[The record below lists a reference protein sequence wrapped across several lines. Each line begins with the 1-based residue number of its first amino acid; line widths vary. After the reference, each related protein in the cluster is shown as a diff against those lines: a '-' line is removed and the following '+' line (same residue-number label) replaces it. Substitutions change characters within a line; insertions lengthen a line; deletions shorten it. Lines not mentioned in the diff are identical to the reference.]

1 VNEPVLSVASVS
13 KSFGGVQA
21 LREVTLELLPREI
34 HALMGENGAGKS
46 TLIKVLAGVY
56 PAGSYSGEVRIS
68 GSRAE
73 FRDASDAIRAG
84 VAVIHQELSLVD
96 ELSVAENVYLGTAPV
111 NAGLI
116 RWTDLR
122 ERARE
127 LFRRYAFP
135 LDPQATVGALGVGE
149 RQLVEIAKALARD
162 AAVLVLDEPTA
173 ALTEREAEHLLAI
186 LRDLRGRGVSAIYVS
201 HRLDEVLA
209 IADRI
214 TVLRDGAVVTTRNAG
229 ETTRRELV
237 RDMVGRDLSEQAPAR
252 RTGSSAVRL
261 RVTSLTVTAGR
272 NAPVLRDVSLEARA
286 GEVLGIAGLLGS
298 GRSELLLHL
307 FGGFGRRA
315 SGDVLLD
322 GERFEPRSPHDALAR
337 GVSLVVEDRKSQGLC
352 LDESVG
358 FNLSLASLG
367 RVTRWGLVD
376 GARERRASTRLFERS
391 RIKARDLRTVVR
403 TLSGGNQQKVLLG
416 RALSTDPKLVLL
428 DEPTRGVD
436 VGAKREIYDWIDGL
450 LAEGLSVV
458 LVSSDLEELLL
469 LSNRILVLRA
479 GAPVS
484 TLERDAASREAVL
497 AAALGASDA

>member
-1 VNEPVLSVASVS
+1 VSEAVLSVDSVT

-21 LREVTLELLPREI
+21 LREVTFQLLPGEI

-56 PAGSYSGEVRIS
+56 PAGSYSGEVRVR
-68 GSRAE
+68 GARAE
-73 FRDASDAIRAG
+73 FRGVPDALHAG

-96 ELSVAENVYLGTAPV
+96 ELSVAENVYLGAEPV
-111 NAGLI
+111 RTGLI
-116 RWTDLR
+116 QWTTLR
-122 ERARE
+122 ERARD
-127 LFRRYAFP
+127 LFRRYGFS
-135 LDPQATVGALGVGE
+135 LDPLATVGALGVGE

-173 ALTEREAEHLLAI
+173 ALTEREAEHLLSI

-214 TVLRDGAVVTTRNAG
+214 TVLRDGAVVTTRNTS

-237 RDMVGRDLSEQAPAR
+237 RDMVGRDLADRAPVR
-252 RTGSSAVRL
+252 RSGSPAVRL
-261 RVTSLTVTAGR
+261 RVSSLTVLSGHD
-272 NAPVLRDVSLEARA
+272 APVLRDVSLEART
-286 GEVLGIAGLLGS
+286 GEVLGVAGLLGS

-307 FGGFGRRA
+307 FGALGRRVA
-315 SGDVLLD
+315 GDVLLD
-322 GERFEPRSPHDALAR
+322 GERFRPRSPNDALAR

-352 LDESVG
+352 LDESIG

-367 RVTRWGLVD
+367 RVTRFGLVD
-376 GARERRASTRLFERS
+376 DALERLANTRLFERA
-391 RIKARDLRTVVR
+391 RVKARDLRTVVR

-436 VGAKREIYDWIDGL
+436 VGAKREIYEWIDGL
-450 LAEGLSVV
+450 LAAGLSVV

-479 GAPVS
+479 GAPVC

>member
-1 VNEPVLSVASVS
+1 
-13 KSFGGVQA
+13 
-21 LREVTLELLPREI
+21 
-34 HALMGENGAGKS
+34 
-46 TLIKVLAGVY
+46 
-56 PAGSYSGEVRIS
+56 
-68 GSRAE
+68 
-73 FRDASDAIRAG
+73 

-96 ELSVAENVYLGTAPV
+96 ELSVAENVYLGAEP
-111 NAGLI
+111 ARSGLI
-116 RWTDLR
+116 RWTALR
-122 ERARE
+122 ERARD
-127 LFRRYAFP
+127 LFRLYGFS
-135 LDPQATVGALGVGE
+135 LDPLATVGALGVGE

-186 LRDLRGRGVSAIYVS
+186 LRELRGRGVSAIYVS

-214 TVLRDGAVVTTRNAG
+214 TVLRDGAVVTTRNTSD
-229 ETTRRELV
+229 TTRRELV
-237 RDMVGRDLSEQAPAR
+237 RDMVGRDLADRAPVPRSA
-252 RTGSSAVRL
+252 SSAVRL
-261 RVTSLTVTAGR
+261 RVSSLTVVSGR
-272 NAPVLRDVSLEARA
+272 DAPVLRDVSLEARA
-286 GEVLGIAGLLGS
+286 GEVLGVAGLLGS

-307 FGGFGRRA
+307 FGALGRRVE
-315 SGDVLLD
+315 GDVLLD
-322 GERFEPRSPHDALAR
+322 GERFHPRSPNDALAR

-352 LDESVG
+352 LDESIG

-376 GARERRASTRLFERS
+376 DALEGRANARLFDRA
-391 RIKARDLRTVVR
+391 RVKARDLRTVVG

-436 VGAKREIYDWIDGL
+436 VGAKREIYEWIDGL

-479 GAPVS
+479 GAPVC
-484 TLERDAASREAVL
+484 TLERHAASREAVL

>member
-1 VNEPVLSVASVS
+1 VTEPVLSVASVS
-13 KSFGGVQA
+13 KTFGGVHA
-21 LREVTLELLPREI
+21 LRDVTFELMPDEI

-46 TLIKVLAGVY
+46 TLIKILAGVH
-56 PAGSYSGEVRIS
+56 PAGSYSGEVRVR
-68 GSRAE
+68 GARAE
-73 FRDASDAIRAG
+73 FRGVPDALGAG

-96 ELSVAENVYLGTAPV
+96 ELSVAENVYLGAEPTRSA
-111 NAGLI
+111 LI
-116 RWTDLR
+116 SWSELR
-122 ERARE
+122 ERARA
-127 LFRRYAFP
+127 LFLRYGFP
-135 LDPQATVGALGVGE
+135 LNPQALVGALGVGE

-186 LRDLRGRGVSAIYVS
+186 LRDLRARGVSAIYVS

-214 TVLRDGAVVTTRNAG
+214 TVLRDGAVVTTREAS

-237 RDMVGRDLSEQAPAR
+237 RDMVGRDLAERAPLR
-252 RTGSSAVRL
+252 RSGSSAVRL
-261 RVTSLTVTAGR
+261 RVSSLTVASAR
-272 NAPVLRDVSLEARA
+272 DAPLLRDVSLEARA
-286 GEVLGIAGLLGS
+286 GEVLGVGGLLGS

-307 FGGFGRRA
+307 FGALGRRVA
-315 SGDVLLD
+315 GDVLLD

-352 LDESVG
+352 LDESIA

-376 GARERRASTRLFERS
+376 DERELRESTRLFDRA

-436 VGAKREIYDWIDGL
+436 VGAKREIYEWIDGL
-450 LAEGLSVV
+450 LVAGLSVV

-469 LSNRILVLRA
+469 LSNRILVLRS
-479 GAPVS
+479 GAPVA

>member
-1 VNEPVLSVASVS
+1 VTEPVLSVAAVT
-13 KSFGGVQA
+13 KSFGGVHA
-21 LREVTLELLPREI
+21 LRDVGFELLPREI

-46 TLIKVLAGVY
+46 TLIKILAGVH
-56 PAGSYSGEVRIS
+56 PAGSYSGEVRVR
-68 GSRAE
+68 GVPTA
-73 FRDASDAIRAG
+73 FRGVPDALRAG

-96 ELSVAENVYLGTAPV
+96 ELSVAENVYLGAAPAR
-111 NAGLI
+111 AGLI
-116 RWTDLR
+116 RWAELR
-122 ERARE
+122 ERASE
-127 LFRRYAFP
+127 LFRRYGFS
-135 LDPQATVGALGVGE
+135 LDPRAPVGALGVGE

-214 TVLRDGAVVTTRNAG
+214 TVLRDGAVVTTRTAS

-237 RDMVGRDLSEQAPAR
+237 RDMVGRDLAEQAPAR
-252 RTGSSAVRL
+252 RSGSSSVRL
-261 RVTSLTVTAGR
+261 RVSSLTVAAGR
-272 NAPVLRDVSLEARA
+272 NTPALRDVSLEARA
-286 GEVLGIAGLLGS
+286 GEVLGVAGLLGS

-307 FGGFGRRA
+307 FGAFGRRVQ
-315 SGDVLLD
+315 GDVLLD
-322 GERFEPRSPHDALAR
+322 GERFQPRSPHDALAR

-352 LDESVG
+352 LDESIG
-358 FNLSLASLG
+358 FNLSLSSLG
-367 RVTRWGLVD
+367 RVTRSGLVD
-376 GARERRASTRLFERS
+376 EALERRVNTGLFDRV
-391 RIKARDLRTVVR
+391 RIKAPDLRTAVGA
-403 TLSGGNQQKVLLG
+403 LSGGNQQKVLLG
-416 RALSTDPKLVLL
+416 RALSTNPKLVLL

-436 VGAKREIYDWIDGL
+436 VGAKREIYEWIDGL
-450 LAEGLSVV
+450 LAEGVSVV